1 MKPKQHHVGLS
12 NSKKNNESSKG
23 EQSNQKASRRK
34 VDEDLIKAYEI
45 ILKKSKDKAM
55 REMAERTLK
64 ELNVNVHDS
73 DGISTQ

>member
-1 MKPKQHHVGLS
+1 M
-12 NSKKNNESSKG
+12 
-23 EQSNQKASRRK
+23 
-34 VDEDLIKAYEI
+34 DEDLIKAYEI